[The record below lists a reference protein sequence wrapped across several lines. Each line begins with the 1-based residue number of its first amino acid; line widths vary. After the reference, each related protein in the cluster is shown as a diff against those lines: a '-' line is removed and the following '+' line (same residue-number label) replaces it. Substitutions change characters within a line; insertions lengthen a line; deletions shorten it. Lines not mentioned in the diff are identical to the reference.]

1 MSQPTTR
8 RSDGRSAG
16 RFLHLAPVIDPADDR
31 VELPYRHVDIDGTT
45 HDFTEVVRFPASGDW
60 TAPGVT
66 EAVRLLH
73 LVAAVSYYKAFACP
87 TIELGPHALSPSERR
102 WLTEFYLDGLGE
114 FSHVNGLD
122 LSDLTLVAD
131 DAPEPELA
139 SARPGTARRP
149 LMPFGG
155 GLDSIVSLS
164 LLPED
169 AEPSLFVVGRPGMAY
184 AAIDK
189 AASVTDLPMVRAE
202 RSLDPQVLR
211 PTAETGFLNGHV
223 PITGVISAIGIVAA
237 ALGGHDALVMSNE
250 WSASSGTLEVDGVV
264 VNHQYSKSWAFESAF
279 ADLVHRRVASDLH
292 YFSILRPRTELWIAE
307 RFAELTEFHP
317 VVHSCNRA
325 FHADPAR
332 RLDHWC
338 GECPKC
344 AFIDLILSPV
354 MSPDAL
360 GSIFAVAGEPLRR
373 PEVAEE
379 IRRLVGT
386 SPLDKPFECV
396 GDVAECRAALRLAA
410 ARTDRADD
418 ALLQALAAEL
428 GDPTPDEDPDHL
440 RRALGPDLVPEAYRR
455 AARLD

>member
-1 MSQPTTR
+1 MTE
-8 RSDGRSAG
+8 RSTG
-16 RFLHLAPVIDPADDR
+16 RFVYLDPIIDPDTDL
-31 VELPYRHVDIDGTT
+31 VELHYRHEGGDGVTT
-45 HDFTEVVRFPASGDW
+45 DFVELVRFPSGGDW
-60 TAPGVT
+60 TAPGVAG
-66 EAVRLLH
+66 AVRLLH
-73 LVAAVSYYKAFACP
+73 LVAAVSYYKAFATP
-87 TIELGPHALSPSERR
+87 TIDLGPHGLSPSERR

-114 FSHVNGLD
+114 FAYVNDLD
-122 LSDLTLVAD
+122 LSDVALIAD
-131 DAPEPELA
+131 DEPEPEMA
-139 SARPGTARRP
+139 PARPGIGRRP

-164 LLPED
+164 LLPDD
-169 AEPSLFVVGRPGMAY
+169 AEPTLFVVGRPGMAY

-189 AASVTDLPMVRAE
+189 AASVTDLDMVRAE

-223 PITGVISAIGIVAA
+223 PITGVISAIGVLAA

-250 WSASSGTLEVDGVV
+250 WSASSGTLEVDGVM

-279 ADLVHRRVASDLH
+279 HDLVHRRVAADLH

-307 RFAELTEFHP
+307 RFAELTAFHP

-354 MSPDAL
+354 LTPEAL
-360 GSIFAVAGEPLRR
+360 GRIFDVAGEPLRR

-386 SPLDKPFECV
+386 SPLDNPFECV
-396 GDVAECRAALRLAA
+396 GDIAECRAALRLAA
-410 ARTDRADD
+410 ARPDRADD
-418 ALLQALAAEL
+418 RMLQDLAAEL
-428 GDPTPDEDPDHL
+428 GPAEAGDDPDHL
-440 RRALGPDLVPEAYRR
+440 RGALGPDLVPEGYRH
-455 AARLD
+455 AAGLV

>member
-1 MSQPTTR
+1 MTE
-8 RSDGRSAG
+8 RSTG
-16 RFLHLAPVIDPADDR
+16 RFIYLDPVVDPTADR
-31 VELPYRHVDIDGTT
+31 VELRYRHEATDGATT
-45 HDFTEVVRFPASGDW
+45 DFAEIVHFPSGGDW
-60 TAPGVT
+60 SAVGVDG
-66 EAVRLLH
+66 AIRLLH
-73 LVAAVSYYKAFACP
+73 LVAAVSYYKAFAPP
-87 TIELGPHALSPSERR
+87 TIDLGPHGLAPSERR
-102 WLTEFYLDGLGE
+102 WLTSFFLDGLGE
-114 FSHVNGLD
+114 FAYVNGFD
-122 LSDLTLVAD
+122 LSDVQLVAAD
-131 DAPEPELA
+131 EPEPGA
-139 SARPGTARRP
+139 APGRVGIGRRP

-164 LLPED
+164 LLPDD
-169 AEPSLFVVGRPGMAY
+169 ADPTLFVVGRPGMAY
-184 AAIDK
+184 AAIDT
-189 AASVTDLPMVRAE
+189 AASVTDLPMIRAE

-211 PTAETGFLNGHV
+211 PTSTTGFLNGHV
-223 PITGVISAIGIVAA
+223 PITGVISAIGVLAA

-250 WSASSGTLEVDGVV
+250 WSASSGTLEVDGVM

-279 ADLVHRRVASDLH
+279 HDLVHRRVASDLH

-307 RFAELTEFHP
+307 RFAALTSFHP

-354 MSPDAL
+354 LSPDAL
-360 GSIFAVAGEPLRR
+360 GAIFDVAGEPLRR

-410 ARTDRADD
+410 ARPDRAADV
-418 ALLQALAAEL
+418 LLHELAAEL
-428 GDPTPDEDPDHL
+428 GPPDAADDPERL
-440 RRALGPDLVPEAYRR
+440 RGALGPDLVPEGYRR
-455 AARLD
+455 AAGLD